1 MRVTYRARE
10 RRGIHTNIHKHTNIL
25 FCGMFEE
32 NGSLEMPTRRFDDN
46 IEINSKEN
54 TRLRTGFIWL
64 KIGVNGGLL

>member
-1 MRVTYRARE
+1 
-10 RRGIHTNIHKHTNIL
+10 
-25 FCGMFEE
+25 MFED
-32 NGSLEMPTRRFDDN
+32 NGSLERPTRRFDDN